1 MAKIEKIY
9 RTRRRVL
16 IGVFVCSVML
26 FIFAAIP
33 TIVSFT
39 FPDIWQNWH
48 YWAKH
53 VITAWGLTSLLLFL
67 GLLARYLH
75 LRIYLKKNPS
85 LIQAV
90 EDERIRISWLK
101 AYRLAFYLMMAIYC
115 AYYLRLFESGL
126 KHPFPN
132 SAWTILAVGLPA
144 LFGAALYFSREGGHE

>member
-1 MAKIEKIY
+1 
-9 RTRRRVL
+9 
-16 IGVFVCSVML
+16 ML
-26 FIFAAIP
+26 FIFAATP
-33 TIVSFT
+33 TIVSFI

-53 VITAWGLTSLLLFL
+53 VITGWGLTSLLLFL

-75 LRIYLKKNPS
+75 LRIYFKKNPS

-101 AYRLAFYLMMAIYC
+101 AYRLAFYLMIVIHG
-115 AYYLRLFESGL
+115 AYVLRLFESGL
-126 KHPFPN
+126 KHPFPLVE
-132 SAWTILAVGLPA
+132 WTSLAVGLPA